1 MAASC
6 SSMALRPSQ
15 THLSLMKGIIQD
27 IIQVVLFQV
36 YGIKNETQGI
46 FISMD
51 KGGYFLATE
60 LLAFHLCQ
68 WDFSL

>member
-1 MAASC
+1 
-6 SSMALRPSQ
+6 
-15 THLSLMKGIIQD
+15 MKGIIQD